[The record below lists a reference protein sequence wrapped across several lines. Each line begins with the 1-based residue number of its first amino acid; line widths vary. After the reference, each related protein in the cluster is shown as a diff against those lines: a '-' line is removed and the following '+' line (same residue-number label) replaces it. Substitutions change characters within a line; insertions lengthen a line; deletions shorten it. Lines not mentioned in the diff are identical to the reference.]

1 MRRCMMK
8 SKIHRATVTAAD
20 PQYVGSITVDAAL
33 MARADLLPH
42 EKVHL
47 LDIDNG
53 ARLETYVIAGE
64 AGSGVVAVNGA
75 AARLVDP
82 GDKVII
88 LSYTELDDAEA
99 HRHQPAVVF
108 VDEANRVTHVG
119 PEIADLAGA

>member
-33 MARADLLPH
+33 MATADLLAH

-53 ARLETYVIAGE
+53 VRLETYVIAGE

-99 HRHQPAVVF
+99 HRHVPTVVF
-108 VDEANRVTHVG
+108 VDGANRVTHVG